1 MAVVACDCTRPVL
14 TGAVAV
20 EEGGVHKR
28 LLLRSSRGIPL
39 LALLVGDGAGTLLTD
54 EAAATKGDDD
64 ILVQLDAA
72 KRAWLAPPIRPVVK
86 NKLLME
92 DDVFSVGVA
101 STPGGSVVELLC
113 ERPELS
119 KKLSDSSDNVV
130 VKNKLLME
138 DDVFSVGV
146 ASTPGGS
153 VVELLCERPE
163 LSKKLSDSSDNVVDS
178 FAASAVVVD
187 GCGC

>member
-1 MAVVACDCTRPVL
+1 MAVLACDCTRPVL
-14 TGAVAV
+14 AGAVAV

-130 VKNKLLME
+130 
-138 DDVFSVGV
+138 
-146 ASTPGGS
+146 
-153 VVELLCERPE
+153 
-163 LSKKLSDSSDNVVDS
+163 DS